1 MSVRHA
7 EADAYLFDMDG
18 TLVDSTSVV
27 ERTWA
32 DFSRRHGLDVE
43 EVLAYA
49 HGRPTASTTAHFLE
63 DADVAADEAIR
74 LAALEEETVD
84 GIVEVPGA
92 AALVAGLPED
102 RWAVV
107 TSAGRR
113 LAERRL
119 DAAGVPRPAVLVT
132 ADDVARPKPDPEGYL
147 LAARLLGVPVDA
159 CVAFEDSEAG
169 VRAAVASG
177 ARTVVVGTLSSHD
190 GTLPRVVDLSGPD
203 VPGAVAATRVPS

>member
-1 MSVRHA
+1 
-7 EADAYLFDMDG
+7 
-18 TLVDSTSVV
+18 
-27 ERTWA
+27 
-32 DFSRRHGLDVE
+32 VE

-147 LAARLLGVPVDA
+147 LAARLLGVHVDA

>member
-1 MSVRHA
+1 MTARHA
-7 EADAYLFDMDG
+7 TADAYLFDMDG
-18 TLVDSTSVV
+18 TLVDSTAVV

-32 DFSRRHGLDVE
+32 GFSTRHGLDLD

-49 HGRPTASTTAHFLE
+49 HGRPTASTTAHFLA
-63 DADVAADEAIR
+63 DAGAAADEAAR
-74 LAALEEETVD
+74 LAALEEATVD
-84 GIVEVPGA
+84 GIVEIPGA

-132 ADDVARPKPDPEGYL
+132 ADDVTRPKPDPEGYL
-147 LAARLLGVPVDA
+147 LAARLLGVAADA

-190 GTLPRVVDLSGPD
+190 GTLPRVVDLSGPG
-203 VPGAVAATRVPS
+203 VRGTITSSGVLS

>member
-1 MSVRHA
+1 MTGGRA
-7 EADAYLFDMDG
+7 AADALLFDMDG
-18 TLVDSTSVV
+18 TLVDSTAVV

-32 DFSRRHGLDVE
+32 DFSLRHGLDVE
-43 EVLAYA
+43 EVLAFA
-49 HGRPTASTTAHFLE
+49 HGRPTASTTAHFLD
-63 DADVAADEAIR
+63 DADAAVAEAAR
-74 LAALEEETVD
+74 LAALEERTVD

-119 DAAGVPRPAVLVT
+119 DAAGVPRPTVLVT

-147 LAARLLGVPVDA
+147 LAARLLGVPVEA

-177 ARTVVVGTLSSHD
+177 ARTVVVGTLSSYD
-190 GTLPRVVDLSGPD
+190 GTLHRVVDLTGPD
-203 VPGAVAATRVPS
+203 VPGLATTTADRS

>member
-92 AALVAGLPED
+92 
-102 RWAVV
+102 
-107 TSAGRR
+107 

>member
-1 MSVRHA
+1 MTARHTPV
-7 EADAYLFDMDG
+7 DALLFDMDG
-18 TLVDSTSVV
+18 TLVDSTAVV

-32 DFSRRHGLDVE
+32 DFSARHGLDVE

-49 HGRPTASTTAHFLE
+49 HGRPTASTTAHFLD
-63 DADVAADEAIR
+63 DAEEAVQEAAR
-74 LAALEEETVD
+74 LAALEEVTVD

-92 AALVAGLPED
+92 AALVSGLPED

-147 LAARLLGVPVDA
+147 LAARLLGVSADA
-159 CVAFEDSEAG
+159 CIAFEDSDAG

-190 GTLPRVVDLSGPD
+190 GTLQRVVDLSGPD
-203 VPGAVAATRVPS
+203 VPGIDTTTATRS

>member
-1 MSVRHA
+1 MSA
-7 EADAYLFDMDG
+7 GPITADAYLFDMDG
-18 TLVDSTSVV
+18 TLVDSTAAV

-32 DFSRRHGLDVE
+32 DFSTRHGLDLE

-49 HGRPTASTTAHFLE
+49 HGRPTASTTAHFLA
-63 DADVAADEAIR
+63 DARAAADEAGR
-74 LAALEEETVD
+74 LAALEEATVD

-92 AALVAGLPED
+92 AALVAALPED

-132 ADDVARPKPDPEGYL
+132 ADDVTRPKPDPEGYL
-147 LAARLLGVPVDA
+147 LAARLLGVAADA
-159 CVAFEDSEAG
+159 CVALEDSDAG

-177 ARTVVVGTLSSHD
+177 ARTVVVGTLASYD
-190 GTLPRVVDLSGPD
+190 GTLQRVVDLSGPD
-203 VPGAVAATRVPS
+203 VPGVLATTGVPS

>member
-1 MSVRHA
+1 
-7 EADAYLFDMDG
+7 
-18 TLVDSTSVV
+18 
-27 ERTWA
+27 
-32 DFSRRHGLDVE
+32 
-43 EVLAYA
+43 
-49 HGRPTASTTAHFLE
+49 
-63 DADVAADEAIR
+63 
-74 LAALEEETVD
+74 
-84 GIVEVPGA
+84 
-92 AALVAGLPED
+92 
-102 RWAVV
+102 
-107 TSAGRR
+107 
-113 LAERRL
+113 
-119 DAAGVPRPAVLVT
+119 VT